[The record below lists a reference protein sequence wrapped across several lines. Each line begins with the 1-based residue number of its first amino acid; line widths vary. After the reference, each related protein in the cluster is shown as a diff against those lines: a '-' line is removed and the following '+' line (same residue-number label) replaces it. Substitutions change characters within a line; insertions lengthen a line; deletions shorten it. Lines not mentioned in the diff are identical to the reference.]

1 MFYILIIFTGIY
13 LFFTLFIISGLF
25 KHNILPITNSVTLP
39 FVSVI
44 IAARDEESNLP
55 PLINDL
61 IKQEYPLG
69 KFEIIIINDR
79 SSDST
84 QKILDE
90 ASENYSFIKNF
101 KIDKKSKEMT
111 PKKHAIDLGI
121 KESKGE
127 VILATDADC
136 RVGPLWISSMTYSLI
151 NKNGI
156 VIGYSEVDD
165 KKGTFFEKYQKIDFL
180 AIITANAG
188 AAGWNHYWSG
198 TGQNLAYYKKDYLE
212 IEGFEPVKDK
222 ISGDD
227 MYLVQAISRL
237 KIGYINIDPN
247 SHVQTKAMNSIKD
260 FINQR
265 IRWSSNSKSN
275 FKNTPIF
282 FMFLIVSFFENLLIL
297 LSILFLKKGF
307 TIWGIKIFV
316 DGVIVLFG
324 SRLFEKSFD
333 IKTYFF
339 WSILQPFY
347 IPLIGTLGLFNK
359 FSWKK

>member
-1 MFYILIIFTGIY
+1 MFYLLLVFTVAY

-25 KHNILPITNSVTLP
+25 KHNVLPISNSVTLP

-44 IAARDEESNLP
+44 IAARNEETNLP
-55 PLINDL
+55 LLINDL

-79 SSDST
+79 SNDST
-84 QKILDE
+84 QEILDE
-90 ASENYSFIKNF
+90 ASENYSFIKSI
-101 KIDKKSKEMT
+101 KIDKQSKEMT
-111 PKKHAIDLGI
+111 PKKHAIDSGI
-121 KESKGE
+121 KESRGD
-127 VILATDADC
+127 IIISTDADC
-136 RVGPLWISSMTYSLI
+136 RVGSLWIASMTYSLI
-151 NKNGI
+151 NKNGVI
-156 VIGYSEVDD
+156 IGYSEVDD
-165 KKGTFFEKYQKIDFL
+165 KKRTILEKYQKLDFL

-198 TGQNLAYYKKDYLE
+198 TGQNLAYYKNDYLE
-212 IEGFEPVKDK
+212 IGGFEPVKDK

-227 MYLVQAISRL
+227 MYLVQAISKL
-237 KIGYINIDPN
+237 KRGYINIDPN
-247 SHVQTKAMNSIKD
+247 SHVKTKAMTSIKD

-275 FKNTPIF
+275 FKSTPIF

-297 LSILFLKKGF
+297 FSIILFSEGF
-307 TIWGIKIFV
+307 IFWGMKASI
-316 DGVIVLFG
+316 DVIIILFG
-324 SRLFEKSFD
+324 ARLFEKSFD
-333 IKTYFF
+333 IRTYFF
-339 WSILQPFY
+339 WAILQPLY